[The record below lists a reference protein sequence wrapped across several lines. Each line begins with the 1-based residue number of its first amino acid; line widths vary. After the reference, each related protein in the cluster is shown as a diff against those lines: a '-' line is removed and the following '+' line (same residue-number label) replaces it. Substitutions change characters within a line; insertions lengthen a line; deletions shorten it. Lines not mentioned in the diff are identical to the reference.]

1 VVHDPVHAAMVPAI
15 IAVARSLQLR
25 VVGEGVETAEQL
37 DFLRRHGCDDYQGF
51 YASAASTRP
60 NLNPRRARH
69 MRP

>member
-1 VVHDPVHAAMVPAI
+1 
-15 IAVARSLQLR
+15 VARSLQLR

-60 NLNPRRARH
+60 DLTPHRV
-69 MRP
+69 